1 MVELPR
7 PAAGGCRAAFAASCA
22 TVTGHREESDE
33 RADCHRI
40 CAVVR
45 RGVDL
50 VVTDRRTLV
59 ILFLLIAAS
68 LAVGRAPLDVGSAI
82 AQWMR
87 GESTLA
93 TLVLI
98 ELRLPRTVLAVL
110 VGASLGLAG
119 AALQGLLRNPLA
131 EPGIIGVS
139 SCAALGAVIAFYS
152 GASFAAPLALPLA
165 GIAGAIVAVVLLYAL
180 AGREASTL
188 TLILAGVAIN
198 GFAAA
203 ATALALNLAPNPFA
217 VTEIVFWMMGSLAD
231 RSVNH
236 LQLAAPLMIAGWA
249 LLLTSGRAL
258 DALTLGENRG
268 KSGRAAWQTAIH
280 ARAWYCAG
288 CRKRCRG
295 DGCRR
300 VCRTGSA
307 AFVAPAGRTSTEST
321 PMDQRCCGRS
331 ARFICGHCDPPDCN
345 GSRAKA
351 GRCHFA
357 DRRAVFLN
365 SRAATTPR
373 NNLMQITGDNITV
386 MSVTQHC
393 CITSACSRSRA
404 HYLDW
409 LAQTVQAN
417 PPCCECWQDCVTAQA
432 AMFATTVNR
441 WTLSRPQLSQ
451 RLAYLAQRGPVAWP
465 LTVEHLVALGRLP
478 HQMAW
483 GRRDAQG
490 ATAIATA
497 LTRRTL
503 APARPYRRYAVGW

>member
-1 MVELPR
+1 MSARIATASAQSYGTASTSSLLI
-7 PAAGGCRAAFAASCA
+7 AA
-22 TVTGHREESDE
+22 
-33 RADCHRI
+33 
-40 CAVVR
+40 
-45 RGVDL
+45 L
-50 VVTDRRTLV
+50 VV

-68 LAVGRAPLDVGSAI
+68 LAVGRAPLDIGSAI

-258 DALTLGENRG
+258 DALTLGEDT
-268 KSGRAAWQTAIH
+268 AASL
-280 ARAWYCAG
+280 G
-288 CRKRCRG
+288 
-295 DGCRR
+295 
-300 VCRTGSA
+300 
-307 AFVAPAGRTSTEST
+307 
-321 PMDQRCCGRS
+321 
-331 ARFICGHCDPPDCN
+331 
-345 GSRAKA
+345 
-351 GRCHFA
+351 
-357 DRRAVFLN
+357 
-365 SRAATTPR
+365 
-373 NNLMQITGDNITV
+373 
-386 MSVTQHC
+386 
-393 CITSACSRSRA
+393 
-404 HYLDW
+404 
-409 LAQTVQAN
+409 VQ
-417 PPCCECWQDCVTAQA
+417 
-432 AMFATTVNR
+432 
-441 WTLSRPQLSQ
+441 
-451 RLAYLAQRGPVAWP
+451 
-465 LTVEHLVALGRLP
+465 LGRLRF
-478 HQMAW
+478 MLVL
-483 GRRDAQG
+483 G
-490 ATAIATA
+490 TA
-497 LTRRTL
+497 L
-503 APARPYRRYAVGW
+503 AVGSGVAVTGAVGFVGLVAPHLLRPLVGHQPSRLLWTSAVAGAVLVLSADIAIRLIAIGPELKLGVVTSLIGAPFFLILVLRLRRETI